1 MGFRRIEIMEQKL
14 EMSETQKVSEHAQK
28 PKVFDKPQWLKIR
41 LTTTDN
47 FSNIKNTLKHHN
59 LHTVCE
65 EAHCPNISECWNTG
79 TATFMLMGDTCTR
92 ACKFCAVK
100 TGNPMKKLDAE
111 EPKNLAKAL
120 AEIRLF
126 DYVVLT
132 SVNRDDLE
140 DGGSAH
146 FAECIKEI
154 KKAYPEIIVE
164 VLVPDFRGD
173 IEALKKIVDAKPEV
187 IAHNI
192 EIVERLQR
200 KVRDAR
206 ASYKQSLGV
215 LENVKKLNPKIYT
228 KSSIMLG
235 LGETEEE
242 VMQSMK
248 DLRMIKVDIL
258 TIGQYLRPSDWHIP
272 ISSFVP
278 PEKFEYFKQKAL
290 ELGFLFCASGPFVR
304 SSYKA
309 GELFVKNVI
318 KR

>member
-1 MGFRRIEIMEQKL
+1 MEQKL
-14 EMSETQKVSEHAQK
+14 A
-28 PKVFDKPQWLKIR
+28 KPQWLKIK
-41 LTTTDN
+41 LTINDE
-47 FSNIKNTLKHHN
+47 FSNIKQSLQKHN

-92 ACKFCAVK
+92 GCKFCTVK
-100 TGNPMKKLDAE
+100 TGNPMKQLDAN
-111 EPKNLAKAL
+111 EPKKLARAL
-120 AEIRLF
+120 AEIKLF

-140 DGGSAH
+140 DGGASH

-164 VLVPDFRGD
+164 VLIPDFKGN

-192 EIVERLQR
+192 ETVERLQR
-200 KVRDAR
+200 RVRDVR
-206 ASYKQSLGV
+206 ANYKQSLGV
-215 LENVKKLNPKIYT
+215 LENSKKLNPKIYT

-235 LGETEEE
+235 LGEEDIE
-242 VMQSMK
+242 VIQAMK
-248 DLRMIKVDIL
+248 DLREINVDIL
-258 TIGQYLRPSDWHIP
+258 TLGQYLRPTDWHIP
-272 ISSFVP
+272 ISNFVS
-278 PEKFEYFKQKAL
+278 PEKFDYFKQKAI

-304 SSYKA
+304 SSYRA
-309 GELFVKNVI
+309 GELFVRNILMNENSFQKTL
-318 KR
+318 

>member
-1 MGFRRIEIMEQKL
+1 MEQKL
-14 EMSETQKVSEHAQK
+14 E
-28 PKVFDKPQWLKIR
+28 KPQWLKIK
-41 LTTTDN
+41 LATTDN
-47 FSNIKNTLKHHN
+47 FSNIKNTLKQHN

-65 EAHCPNISECWNTG
+65 EAHCPNISECWNGG
-79 TATFMLMGDTCTR
+79 TATFMLMGDVCTR
-92 ACKFCAVK
+92 GCKFCAVK
-100 TGNPMKKLDAE
+100 TGNPMKKLDEE

-120 AEIRLF
+120 AEIKLF

-132 SVNRDDLE
+132 SVNRDDLD
-140 DGGSAH
+140 DGGSSH

-154 KKAYPEIIVE
+154 NKAYPEIIVE
-164 VLVPDFRGD
+164 VLIPDFKGD
-173 IEALKKIVDAKPEV
+173 VKALKKIVDAKPEV

-192 EIVERLQR
+192 ETVERLQR

-206 ASYKQSLGV
+206 ANYHQSLGV
-215 LENVKKLNPKIYT
+215 LGNVKKLNPKIYT

-235 LGETEEE
+235 LGETDEE
-242 VMQSMK
+242 VLQSMN
-248 DLRMIKVDIL
+248 DLRRINVDIF
-258 TIGQYLRPSDWHIP
+258 TIGQYLRPTDWHIP
-272 ISSFVP
+272 ISSFVE

-318 KR
+318 RK